1 MTPAQ
6 LRKYIRTLAQHAET
20 IAVRCRAVEE
30 ALTKGEMF
38 GVPVSEKKIETSIKD
53 IEVRFTQAAALIGV
67 KP

>member
-38 GVPVSEKKIETSIKD
+38 GVPVSEKKIDANIKD

>member
-1 MTPAQ
+1 MTLAQ
-6 LRKYIRTLAQHAET
+6 LRKYVRILAQHAET

-38 GVPVSEKKIETSIKD
+38 GVPVSAKKIDANIKD

-67 KP
+67 QP